1 MATDLTLNGGISAGG
16 DLNLGGAIA
25 TTGNITGN
33 VVTAVGNVQGVDGV
47 FSGDVSGT
55 SGNFNVVTAVGNVQ
69 GVDGVFSGDVSGTS
83 GNFSAGVGNSYC
95 KITAEGGLAIQ
106 VTNKTGALSVQGTI
120 VSIKSGVDMCA
131 ELTPVDATHCLGVVY
146 NAGVPDNEYM
156 WVVIAGLADVLMKNA
171 STAGHICRIPLTADD
186 GEAAGYAMD
195 AVQSSTASVY
205 KIGDVLETAGAEVL
219 CRVLLS
225 RY

>member
-1 MATDLTLNGGISAGG
+1 MATDLKLNGGIEAGG

-55 SGNFNVVTAVGNVQ
+55 SGT
-69 GVDGVFSGDVSGTS
+69 
-83 GNFSAGVGNSYC
+83 FSAGVGNSYF
-95 KITAEGGLAIQ
+95 KITPEGGFAVRL
-106 VTNKTGALSVQGTI
+106 TNKTGAVSVKGQI
-120 VSIKSGVDMCA
+120 VSHKGTVASAFD
-131 ELTPVDATHCLGVVY
+131 LTAVDANHCLGVVY
-146 NAGVPDNEYM
+146 ESDIADDAEC
-156 WVVIAGLADVLMKNA
+156 WVVVSGIAQVLMKNA
-171 STAGHICRIPLTADD
+171 ATMGHICRIPLNTDV
-186 GEAAGYAMD
+186 GKAAGYAMD
-195 AVQSSTASVY
+195 ASQSNTASVY
-205 KIGDVLETAGAEVL
+205 KIGDVLETAEAEVL